1 MPQTPTERELEIL
14 KVLWQHGEATV
25 RQVYEELR
33 AQDLPIVQNTVQAFL
48 RTMEEKLLVDHRV
61 EGRSFVYRPLV
72 QPGGTQSALASKLLG
87 RVFDGAI
94 GQLVRSVFDAQP
106 PTEAELDEL
115 QTLIENAREQTASKI
130 EPPAETKEGE
140 S

>member
-1 MPQTPTERELEIL
+1 MAQTPTERELEIL

-25 RQVYEELR
+25 RQVYEDLR
-33 AQDLPIVQNTVQAFL
+33 KQELPIVQNTVQAFL
-48 RTMEEKLLVDHRV
+48 RTMEEKQLVDHRV

-94 GQLVRSVFDAQP
+94 GKLVRSVFDAQP
-106 PTEAELDEL
+106 PTDEELDEL
-115 QTLIENAREQTASKI
+115 ESLIEKARKKRDQDK
-130 EPPAETKEGE
+130 GE